1 MQTLRILGW
10 LADFIVGSF
19 IWAVVIAL
27 AALAAPF
34 ILIGF
39 FLYEIFWNTKV
50 FMFYL
55 PLVPGL
61 LVDMWYDVPVGRFF
75 LCVLFFSSSSGL
87 SRSSTCIYGETLCE
101 HKADLL
107 EERTR
112 DRVETHVFPVRSVSF
127 FAAVNLANVV

>member
-75 LCVLFFSSSSGL
+75 LCVLFFIL
-87 SRSSTCIYGETLCE
+87 VKWTVTFVHLHIR
-101 HKADLL
+101 
-107 EERTR
+107 R
-112 DRVETHVFPVRSVSF
+112 D
-127 FAAVNLANVV
+127 VV